1 MKSRVV
7 PPDLFES
14 RELRRLPLEV
24 KWTLIGL
31 RFVADDWGR
40 APIEEWEIKALVWP
54 ERRDIGSDEIV
65 DLMLA
70 LDEAG
75 EIGIYHSKATGQSYF
90 QLRAWPAV
98 QHKKNELSRYPEPP
112 ADLLARFAGIEPESF
127 RAWEGEG
134 ESGGEGVSGTPAA
147 AASLPLPPP
156 PFCKVHM
163 PAGTEDNCR
172 ACGNRR
178 MQLQHWGREQLAI
191 QQDVQRGEPVPA
203 PQQSGP
209 VFVDE
214 EEPF

>member
-65 DLMLA
+65 EFLLL
-70 LDEAG
+70 LDEAN
-75 EIGIYHSKATGQSYF
+75 ELAIYHHEKTRENYF
-90 QLRAWPAV
+90 QLRAWPAIS
-98 QHKKNELSRYPEPP
+98 HRKGEASKYPEPP
-112 ADLLARFAGIEPESF
+112 ADVLARFAGIEPESF

-134 ESGGEGVSGTPAA
+134 ESGGESVSGTPAA

-163 PAGTEDNCR
+163 PHGTTENCR

-178 MQLQHWGREQLAI
+178 MANQHWGREQLAI
-191 QQDVQRGEPVPA
+191 QQAVQRGEPVPA
-203 PQQSGP
+203 PPQ
-209 VFVDE
+209 
-214 EEPF
+214 